1 MIEENSELFDRMK
14 TVVEWRN
21 IPGFPQYLIN
31 RKGDIRIKVTYG
43 SPLAIKPFTEHD
55 GSLAIKLWVVSDYV
69 TRSVSDLT
77 RKAYPDSSETKKS
90 KLYNALRD
98 ELKHTP
104 NTYGMYSLNDL
115 IASKLVE
122 RIIKEGWH
130 PNGECDS

>member
-1 MIEENSELFDRMK
+1 
-14 TVVEWRN
+14 
-21 IPGFPQYLIN
+21 
-31 RKGDIRIKVTYG
+31 
-43 SPLAIKPFTEHD
+43 
-55 GSLAIKLWVVSDYV
+55 VVSDYV
-69 TRSVSDLT
+69 TRSISDLT

-90 KLYNALRD
+90 KLYHALRD